1 MEVVRDIS
9 LFNDQSPAS
18 IVGQME
24 NAGGFSG
31 REFADGTR
39 ILRLMLKGKYK
50 RILSFP
56 ADIIATGLR
65 GIIKQ
70 LLMENKF
77 DLVITTCGAL
87 DHDIARSFG
96 NYYKGEFNLD
106 DIELKEK
113 GYHRL
118 GNVLVPVKVYGEL
131 IEKKMKYI
139 LDKYGDDT
147 TISTYELAWAIGK
160 YLNNTSSFLY
170 WAYKNNIPVVVPGIT
185 DGAVGSQLWIHQQ
198 SHTKFRVDQLKD
210 ETAMSDFIFSSK
222 SLGALMIGGGISKHH
237 TIWWSQFRDGL
248 DLAVYIT
255 TAYEYDGSLSGAL
268 TREAIS
274 WNKIK
279 ENAKHVTIHADA
291 TIVLPF
297 MVHAALFG

>member
-1 MEVVRDIS
+1 MEVVKDIT
-9 LFNDQSPAS
+9 LMNDQTPAS
-18 IVGQME
+18 IITQME
-24 NAGGFSG
+24 LAGGFSG

-39 ILRLMLKGKYK
+39 ILRLMLKGKYS

-65 GIIKQ
+65 GVIRQ

-77 DLVITTCGAL
+77 NLVITTCGAL
-87 DHDIARSFG
+87 DHDIARTFG
-96 NYYKGEFNLD
+96 KYYKGEFNLD

-118 GNVLVPVKVYGEL
+118 GNVLVPAKFYGQL
-131 IEKKMKYI
+131 IEEKMQRI
-139 LDKYGDDT
+139 LDKYDDT
-147 TISTYELAWAIGK
+147 SISTYELAWAIGK
-160 YLNNTSSFLY
+160 YLNNTNSFLY
-170 WAYKNNIPVVVPGIT
+170 WAYKNNIPVIIPGIT
-185 DGAVGSQLWIHQQ
+185 DGAVGSQLWMYQQ
-198 SHTKFRVDQLKD
+198 SHRKFMVDQLKD

-237 TIWWSQFRDGL
+237 TIWWSQFKDGL

-291 TIVLPF
+291 TTVLPF